1 MRKDLVEILACPI
14 CKSPLELTVAEES
27 EDEVVR
33 GHLTCKQCS
42 EDYPIEDRI
51 PNLLPPED
59 ADLLMEGSQRLGA
72 MIMLATVFEMVVFL
86 WALSRRSYMAVALP
100 IALILGALNVL
111 GFWIGWTMFSAAGE
125 DEEELEAAL
134 EEVSGL
140 SSEP

>member
-1 MRKDLVEILACPI
+1 
-14 CKSPLELTVAEES
+14 
-27 EDEVVR
+27 
-33 GHLTCKQCS
+33 
-42 EDYPIEDRI
+42 
-51 PNLLPPED
+51 
-59 ADLLMEGSQRLGA
+59 MEGSQRLGA
-72 MIMLATVFEMVVFL
+72 MIMLATVLEMVVFL

-100 IALILGALNVL
+100 VTLILGALNIL